1 MLTFLA
7 TILSTVFIYLL
18 FASFNRWGIRSAWAI
33 TVNYFVAAGLGW
45 TLAGGT
51 EAMLTSVQSDWIWPL
66 ALIGIFFYPLF
77 RLTATCSQELGIS
90 VATIATKL
98 SMAIPVLVLAL
109 ADGVQDIG
117 WGQWLGLSLAFPA
130 VWLSAKAGDSEAT
143 QGHASTPS
151 ALWWMPV
158 VMFVG
163 SGCIDLVFGWYSKD
177 ASLDAPGMQMA
188 FASVPFTLGGVVG
201 LAHQIR
207 LGHGLPKQRDVIGGL
222 LLGVTNFASLYFLL
236 LAFDADLLA
245 RAMVIPLLNLSVIV
259 LATVAGVVLLNDRPN
274 QKARWGVA
282 MAIASIGL
290 MMLFS

>member
-7 TILSTVFIYLL
+7 TILSTVFIFLL
-18 FASFNRWGIRSAWAI
+18 FPSFKRWGIRTAWAI

-51 EAMLTSVQSDWIWPL
+51 EAMLTSVQSAWIWPL

-130 VWLSAKAGDSEAT
+130 VWLSAKAGESEGT
-143 QGHASTPS
+143 QGHASKPS

-207 LGHGLPKQRDVIGGL
+207 LGHGLPKRRDLIGGL

-282 MAIASIGL
+282 LAIASIGL

>member
-1 MLTFLA
+1 
-7 TILSTVFIYLL
+7 
-18 FASFNRWGIRSAWAI
+18 
-33 TVNYFVAAGLGW
+33 
-45 TLAGGT
+45 
-51 EAMLTSVQSDWIWPL
+51 
-66 ALIGIFFYPLF
+66 
-77 RLTATCSQELGIS
+77 
-90 VATIATKL
+90 
-98 SMAIPVLVLAL
+98 
-109 ADGVQDIG
+109 
-117 WGQWLGLSLAFPA
+117 
-130 VWLSAKAGDSEAT
+130 
-143 QGHASTPS
+143 
-151 ALWWMPV
+151 MPV

-207 LGHGLPKQRDVIGGL
+207 LGHGLPKRRALIGGL

-245 RAMVIPLLNLSVIV
+245 RAMVIPLLSVIV
-259 LATVAGVVLLNDRPN
+259 LATIAGVVLLNDRPN

>member
-7 TILSTVFIYLL
+7 TIICTVCIYLL
-18 FASFNRWGIRSAWAI
+18 FASFNRWGIRTAWAI
-33 TVNYFVAAGLGW
+33 TLNYFVAAGLGW

-51 EAMLTSVQSDWIWPL
+51 EAMLTSLQSDWIWPL
-66 ALIGIFFYPLF
+66 SLIGVFFYPLF

-109 ADGVQDIG
+109 ADGIFDIA
-117 WGQWLGLSLAFPA
+117 WGQWLGLGLAFPA
-130 VWLSAKAGDSEAT
+130 VWLSARAGESEGVREQT
-143 QGHASTPS
+143 NNST
-151 ALWWMPV
+151 AMWWMPV

-201 LAHQIR
+201 LAHQIQLR
-207 LGHGLPKQRDVIGGL
+207 IGMPTRKDVIGGI
-222 LLGVTNFASLYFLL
+222 LLGVINFASLYFLL

-259 LATVAGVVLLNDRPN
+259 LATVAGVVLLNDLPN

-282 MAIASIGL
+282 LAIASIGL

>member
-1 MLTFLA
+1 
-7 TILSTVFIYLL
+7 
-18 FASFNRWGIRSAWAI
+18 
-33 TVNYFVAAGLGW
+33 
-45 TLAGGT
+45 
-51 EAMLTSVQSDWIWPL
+51 
-66 ALIGIFFYPLF
+66 
-77 RLTATCSQELGIS
+77 
-90 VATIATKL
+90 
-98 SMAIPVLVLAL
+98 
-109 ADGVQDIG
+109 
-117 WGQWLGLSLAFPA
+117 
-130 VWLSAKAGDSEAT
+130 
-143 QGHASTPS
+143 
-151 ALWWMPV
+151 MPV

-177 ASLDAPGMQMA
+177 ASLGAPGMQMA

-259 LATVAGVVLLNDRPN
+259 LATVAGVVLLNDHPN

-282 MAIASIGL
+282 MAIASSDSCCSADREVPVDGL
-290 MMLFS
+290 LVCVFSSIATRTLHRILPRLSSNGCRGFLGTLQSAWALDEPASGCCPCPHLQFPCKGPT

>member
-7 TILSTVFIYLL
+7 TILCTVCIYLL

-45 TLAGGT
+45 TLAGGS
-51 EAMLTSVQSDWIWPL
+51 EAVLTSVQSNWIWPL
-66 ALIGIFFYPLF
+66 ALIGVFFYPLF
-77 RLTATCSQELGIS
+77 RLTALCSQELGIS

-130 VWLSAKAGDSEAT
+130 VWLSAKAGESEGV
-143 QGHASTPS
+143 QGHASKPS
-151 ALWWMPV
+151 DLWWMPV

-163 SGCIDLVFGWYSKD
+163 SGCIDLVFGWYSTD

-201 LAHQIR
+201 LAHQIQ
-207 LGHGLPKQRDVIGGL
+207 LGIGMPKGRDVIGGI

-245 RAMVIPLLNLSVIV
+245 RAMVIPMLNLSVIV

>member
-130 VWLSAKAGDSEAT
+130 VWLSAKAGDSEARKDM
-143 QGHASTPS
+143 QAR
-151 ALWWMPV
+151 PV
-158 VMFVG
+158 PCG
-163 SGCIDLVFGWYSKD
+163 GC
-177 ASLDAPGMQMA
+177 
-188 FASVPFTLGGVVG
+188 
-201 LAHQIR
+201 
-207 LGHGLPKQRDVIGGL
+207 
-222 LLGVTNFASLYFLL
+222 
-236 LAFDADLLA
+236 
-245 RAMVIPLLNLSVIV
+245 
-259 LATVAGVVLLNDRPN
+259 
-274 QKARWGVA
+274 RW
-282 MAIASIGL
+282 
-290 MMLFS
+290 